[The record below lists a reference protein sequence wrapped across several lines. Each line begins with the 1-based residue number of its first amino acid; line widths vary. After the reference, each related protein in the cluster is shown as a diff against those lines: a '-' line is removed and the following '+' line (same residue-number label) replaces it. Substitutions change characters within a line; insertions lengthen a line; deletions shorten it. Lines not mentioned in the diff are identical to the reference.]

1 MPSLD
6 FTAIR
11 DEAVRH
17 LQALIRLETVNP
29 PGNETLAAEYLA
41 DTLRSEGI
49 EPVLLEGA
57 SRRANVVAR
66 LSGTKDAGPLLLMGH
81 TDVVPAEA
89 DQWTHPPFAGDVA
102 DGYVWG
108 RGAVDMKHMVAMELM
123 VMLLLQRLEIPLRRD
138 VIFMA
143 SADEEEGGQWGAGWL
158 VDHYPDLIRAE
169 YALNEGGGYA
179 YEIGGTLFYTCQT
192 AEKGYARFD
201 LRARGRPGHGS
212 VPHEEN
218 AIHRLAS
225 ALTRLEAQPLP
236 LHVTDTVR
244 AMLETIAQRQSAEVR
259 NGLQALLE
267 GGGLEPD
274 SIPLRN
280 DLRRVFVAMLR
291 NTATPTMLEAGS
303 RINVIPSV
311 AEARVD
317 GRIVPGQT
325 RDSFRAELEPL
336 LGDNIEM
343 EFLDFGPPLESDLDS
358 PLFDTIREVMAE
370 QVPDAVLMPYML
382 TGATDA
388 KHIVRL
394 GTRVYGFSPVR
405 YDPNV
410 QVFGLAHAHDERIA
424 VESIGFG
431 TQVLFEVTRRF
442 CGANP

>member
-6 FTAIR
+6 FNAIR
-11 DEAVRH
+11 DEAVQH
-17 LQALIRLETVNP
+17 LRALIRLKTVNP

-49 EPVLLEGA
+49 EPVVLEGA

-66 LSGTKDAGPLLLMGH
+66 LSGTRDAGPLLLMGH

-123 VMLLLQRLEIPLRRD
+123 VMLLLQRLEIPLHRD

-143 SADEEEGGQWGAGWL
+143 SADEEEGGRWGAGWL

-169 YALNEGGGYA
+169 YALNEGGGHA

-192 AEKGYARFD
+192 AEKGYARFG

-218 AIHRLAS
+218 AIHRLAA

-259 NGLQALLE
+259 SGLQTLLE

-336 LGDNIEM
+336 LGDNVEM

-370 QVPDAVLMPYML
+370 QVPNAVLMPYML

-405 YDPNV
+405 HDPNA

-424 VESIGFG
+424 VESMGFG
-431 TQVLFEVTRRF
+431 TRVLFEVTRRF